1 MDINYLL
8 VEVNSAYTAGLAY
21 YEEQNLNQA
30 ELEFAKVLRPVL
42 SKPSTKQ
49 MSLTSKDHNIT
60 EVVLDSMYHLA
71 LIYLQSCHY
80 HNNYAKAAAML
91 QYCYG
96 FAKKYGLED
105 DRYLREAYR
114 VESKFLQNAQVSEPD
129 INHDLYHVANIKWYR
144 DKILTTQEKV
154 KTVLEE
160 IYLFLTIFP
169 SIMD

>member
-1 MDINYLL
+1 
-8 VEVNSAYTAGLAY
+8 
-21 YEEQNLNQA
+21 
-30 ELEFAKVLRPVL
+30 
-42 SKPSTKQ
+42 
-49 MSLTSKDHNIT
+49 
-60 EVVLDSMYHLA
+60 
-71 LIYLQSCHY
+71 
-80 HNNYAKAAAML
+80 ML

-160 IYLFLTIFP
+160 IDGQIWL
-169 SIMD
+169 IMCHDLSCQCICLQVYC